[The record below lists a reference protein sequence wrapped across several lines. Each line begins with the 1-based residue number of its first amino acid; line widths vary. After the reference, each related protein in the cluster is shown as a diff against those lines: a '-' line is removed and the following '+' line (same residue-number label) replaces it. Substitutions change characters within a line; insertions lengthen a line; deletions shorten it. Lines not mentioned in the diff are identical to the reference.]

1 MKVTKSSRRWVRLQN
16 IFFVVLLLVVVGML
30 AWLSE
35 RHNCQA
41 DWTANARN
49 TLAPASIEVLGQ
61 LQGVVTARAFTAD
74 SGALQQSIADLLG
87 RYQRHKDDLNVAFV
101 DPNQEPELLR
111 QLAITVDG
119 ELVLEYQGRVEHV
132 TELNEQA
139 LTNAL
144 HRLSRAAERWVV
156 FVEGHGE
163 RNVFGQANH
172 DLQLW
177 GQQLEA
183 KGFSLQT
190 INLATQA
197 LVPDNTA
204 VLVIAGPQVDYLPGE
219 VALIEAYLERG
230 GKLLWLA
237 DPEGVYGLESLA
249 EYFGIAFEDGVI
261 VDPSTQMYSI
271 NDPTFAIV
279 GDYGFH
285 PLVEG
290 FNMSTIFPRAAGL
303 VAESQDDW
311 QADELLL
318 TTAGSWSETG
328 VLAGEVGFDAG
339 EDVAGPLALAVAL
352 QRSLEATEDEQRALV
367 VGDGD
372 FLSNAYLG
380 NGANLDLGMNMLNWL
395 SRDDQLIA
403 IPSKTAVDAS
413 LNLSQT
419 ASMVIGFGF
428 LLLLPLL
435 LLASGLLIWLK
446 RRKA

>member
-1 MKVTKSSRRWVRLQN
+1 MKVTKHSRRQVRLQN
-16 IFFVVLLLVVVGML
+16 ILFIVLLLAVVGML

-35 RHNCQA
+35 RHNVQA

-49 TLAPASIEVLGQ
+49 TLAPASVEVLAQ
-61 LQGVVTARAFTAD
+61 LQGPVTARAFTAD

-87 RYQRHKDDLNVAFV
+87 RYQRYKDDLSVGFV

-132 TELNEQA
+132 TELNEQS

-144 HRLSRAAERWVV
+144 HRLSRVTERWVL

-183 KGFSLQT
+183 KGFSLQA

-197 LVPDNTA
+197 LIPDNTA
-204 VLVIAGPQVDYLPGE
+204 VLVIAGPQVDYLAGE

-237 DPEGVYGLESLA
+237 DPEGVYGLEPLA

-290 FNMSTIFPRAAGL
+290 FNMSTIFPRAGGL

-328 VLAGEVGFDAG
+328 VLAGEVGFDEG

-352 QRSLEATEDEQRALV
+352 QRSLEDSEEEQRVLV

-413 LNLSQT
+413 LNLSKT

-435 LLASGLLIWLK
+435 LLASGLVIWLK

>member
-1 MKVTKSSRRWVRLQN
+1 MKVSKSSRRQVRLQN
-16 IFFVVLLLVVVGML
+16 IVFVMLLLAVVGML

-35 RHNCQA
+35 RHNYQA

-49 TLAPASIEVLGQ
+49 TLAAASVEVLTRLDGP
-61 LQGVVTARAFTAD
+61 VTARAFTAD
-74 SGALQQSIADLLG
+74 SGALQQSIADLVG
-87 RYQRHKDDLNVAFV
+87 RYQRYKADLSMGFV
-101 DPNQEPELLR
+101 DPNQEPDLLR

-132 TELNEQA
+132 TELNEQSV
-139 LTNAL
+139 TNAL
-144 HRLSRAAERWVV
+144 HRLSRETERWLL

-183 KGFSLQT
+183 KGFSLQAV
-190 INLATQA
+190 NLATQA
-197 LVPDNTA
+197 LIPDNTA

-219 VALIEAYLERG
+219 LALIEAYLERG

-237 DPEGVYGLESLA
+237 DPDGTHGLEMLA
-249 EYFGIAFEDGVI
+249 EYFGVAFEDGVI

-271 NDPTFAIV
+271 NDPTFAII

-285 PLVEG
+285 PVVEG
-290 FNMSTIFPRAAGL
+290 FNISTIFPRAGGVL
-303 VAESQDDW
+303 AESQDDW

-328 VLAGEVGFDAG
+328 VLAGEVGFDEG
-339 EDVAGPLALAVAL
+339 EDVAGPLPLAVAL
-352 QRSLEATEDEQRALV
+352 QRTLDEAEDTQRVLV

-380 NGANLDLGMNMLNWL
+380 NGANLDLGMNMINWL
-395 SRDDQLIA
+395 SSDDQLIA
-403 IPSKTAVDAS
+403 IPAKTAVDAS
-413 LNLSQT
+413 LNLTQ
-419 ASMVIGFGF
+419 ASSMLIGFGF
-428 LLLLPLL
+428 LLVIPALLFI
-435 LLASGLLIWLK
+435 SGLMIWLK
-446 RRKA
+446 RRKV